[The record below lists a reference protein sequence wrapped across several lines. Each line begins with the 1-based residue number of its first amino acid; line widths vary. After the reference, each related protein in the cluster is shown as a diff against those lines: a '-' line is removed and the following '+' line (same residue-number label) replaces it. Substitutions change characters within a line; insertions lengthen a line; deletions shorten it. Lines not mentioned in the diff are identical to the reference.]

1 MKNTNF
7 KNSSKAFIG
16 KSLYML
22 PSVIIS
28 IFIMLTISIFFGKN
42 NAFLGILFLFYNV
55 MSMRRTFSTT
65 GYMKDSV
72 IFILMT
78 VLGTIADINIYT
90 SILLNLIIPF
100 LLVILFSDELS
111 PTNYFIYGL
120 FFTLMQINYPITLDI
135 LPSRILATLYG
146 LLILLLFNLVM
157 QKFRKKEK
165 YIPIIKNGFE
175 TLVKKINLILDNKLE
190 ESNSIEIS
198 TLTTKLNEFLYI
210 DITSKSETLTE
221 SNQLYFQF
229 SLLLENIDKI
239 LNKISSDNTT
249 LNSTA
254 LNNTVLSDNDKNYL
268 KELSNILNLTID
280 NLTNSNTE
288 KLTST
293 IIDFLNN
300 NSYADLI
307 INNDFKYVLSKLL
320 NIFQNYN
327 LKNKISISEALH
339 LKFIKIKRSFDLD
352 SCYFRFAIKI
362 SLTLSIGFAIS
373 HFIPFANAY
382 WLPIT
387 AFAIM
392 RPYYEDTKTRI
403 YYNFF
408 GVLLGALLFLLI
420 FRHIP
425 SAFQL
430 IFMIIIFCTLFSIN
444 NEILRSSIGCQLA
457 LVLSITDL
465 STTEFT
471 EMRILMVLLAITI
484 TWLIDKFILNTKNF
498 DGIKNNINGILY
510 KDRMI
515 IKELRKTI
523 SIGYNSKYLETLLLE
538 SYVLQNR
545 ILEKIN
551 IVKPNNID
559 NIKIFLN
566 NNTEYILET
575 EKLISIFNNYN
586 LTPNIR
592 EIAYETLNEMEKM
605 LINLQTININFAY
618 PIKYDED
625 YIKSNLLSCKKK
637 IKNINKA
644 LSHTEN

>member
-1 MKNTNF
+1 MKKNNF
-7 KNSSKAFIG
+7 KNKCKTFIG
-16 KSLYML
+16 TSLYML

-28 IFIMLTISIFFGKN
+28 IFIMLTISILFGKN
-42 NAFLGILFLFYNV
+42 NAVLGILFLFYNV
-55 MSMRRTFSTT
+55 MSMRSTFNIR
-65 GYMKDSV
+65 GYAKDSI

-78 VLGTIADINIYT
+78 ILGTIAGLNIY
-90 SILLNLIIPF
+90 SSAILNLIIPF
-100 LLVILFSDELS
+100 LLVMFFSDELS
-111 PTNYFIYGL
+111 PSNYFIYGL

-175 TLVKKINLILDNKLE
+175 MIIKKINLILDNKLE
-190 ESNSIEIS
+190 ESKPLEIS
-198 TLTTKLNEFLYI
+198 TITTKLNECLYI
-210 DITSKSETLTE
+210 DIISKNEILTGKD
-221 SNQLYFQF
+221 QLYFQF
-229 SLLLENIDKI
+229 SILLENINNI
-239 LNKISSDNTT
+239 LNKVSENANT
-249 LNSTA
+249 
-254 LNNTVLSDNDKNYL
+254 LSDNNKNYL
-268 KELSNILNLTID
+268 KELANILNLNI
-280 NLTNSNTE
+280 NNSTNSDNE
-288 KLTST
+288 LLIST
-293 IIDFLNN
+293 IINFLNN
-300 NSYADLI
+300 NSYDDSI
-307 INNDFKYVLSKLL
+307 INNDFKYSLSKLL
-320 NIFQNYN
+320 NILQNYN
-327 LKNKISISEALH
+327 SKNKINIQESLH
-339 LKFIKIKRSFDLD
+339 LKLIKIKRSFNLD

-362 SLTLSIGFAIS
+362 SLTLAIGFTIS

-408 GVLLGALLFLLI
+408 GVLLGAILFLLI

-444 NEILRSSIGCQLA
+444 NEILRSSVGCQLA

-465 STTEFT
+465 STTAFIG
-471 EMRILMVLLAITI
+471 MRILMVLLAIII

-510 KDRMI
+510 KDRLI
-515 IKELRKTI
+515 INELRRTI
-523 SIGYNSKYLETLLLE
+523 SVGYNSKYLETLLLE

-545 ILEKIN
+545 IIEKIHAVNTSN
-551 IVKPNNID
+551 IN

-575 EKLISIFNNYN
+575 EKLINIFNNYK

-592 EIAYETLNEMEKM
+592 DIAYETLNEMEKM
-605 LINLQTININFAY
+605 LINLQTINISSTY
-618 PIKYDED
+618 PIKFDEE

-637 IKNINKA
+637 IKNINKV
-644 LSHTEN
+644 LSHTGD